1 MLEIDELAVS
11 YGAIQA
17 VRGISFRV
25 AAGETV
31 ALIGPNGAG
40 KSTTLL
46 AIAGVLKPASGSVR
60 FQGERIDHLPPERV
74 VRRGLALVPEGRRIL
89 TRMTVEENLRLA
101 ASPAKSRPYQARED
115 RVIDLFPVL
124 GRFRNKLAG
133 LLSGG
138 EQQQL
143 AIGRALMSD
152 PQLLLLDEPS
162 LGLAPTLRDLV
173 FERVDALK
181 ASGMTVLLVE
191 QDAKRALSVADRGC
205 VLQQGAI
212 VFESDAEELFQAT
225 ERIEHAYL
233 GEGGGEAVLP

>member
-1 MLEIDELAVS
+1 VLEIENLAVS

-25 AAGETV
+25 AGGELV

-46 AIAGVLKPASGSVR
+46 TIAGVLRPTAGVVR
-60 FQGERIDHLPPERV
+60 FEGERIDHLPPERIL
-74 VRRGLALVPEGRRIL
+74 RRGLALVPEGRRIL

-101 ASPAKSRPYQARED
+101 GSVRKSTSYEEREARVVE
-115 RVIDLFPVL
+115 LFPIL
-124 GRFRNKLAG
+124 GEYKRKLAG

-143 AIGRALMSD
+143 AIGRALMSE
-152 PQLLLLDEPS
+152 PKMLLLDEPS

-173 FERVDALK
+173 FERVNSLK

-191 QDAKRALSVADRGC
+191 QDAKRALSASDRGC
-205 VLQQGAI
+205 VLQQGEI
-212 VFESDAEELFQAT
+212 VIESDAEELLQAT
-225 ERIEHAYL
+225 EQIESAYL
-233 GEGGGEAVLP
+233 GERSGGG

>member
-1 MLEIDELAVS
+1 MLEVDELAVG

-17 VRGISFRV
+17 VRGISFNV
-25 AAGETV
+25 SAGETI

-40 KSTTLL
+40 KSSTLL
-46 AIAGVLKPASGSVR
+46 AIAGVLRPTAGTIR
-60 FQGERIDHLPPERV
+60 FKGERIDHLPPERV
-74 VRRGLALVPEGRRIL
+74 LRRGLALVPEGRRIL

-101 ASPAKSRPYQARED
+101 GSPTKSTRYGVREA

-124 GRFRNKLAG
+124 GKYKKKLAG

-143 AIGRALMSD
+143 AIGRALMSE
-152 PQLLLLDEPS
+152 PQMLLLDEPS

-173 FERVDALK
+173 FERVESLK

-191 QDAKRALSVADRGC
+191 QDAKRALSVSDRGC
-205 VLQQGAI
+205 VLQQGEI
-212 VFESDAEELFQAT
+212 VIESEADELLLAT
-225 ERIEHAYL
+225 EQIERAYL
-233 GEGGGEAVLP
+233 GEGAR

>member
-1 MLEIDELAVS
+1 MLEVDELAVS

-25 AAGETV
+25 TAGETI

-46 AIAGVLKPASGSVR
+46 AIAGVLRPRAGTIR
-60 FQGERIDHLPPERV
+60 FHGERIDHLPPERV
-74 VRRGLALVPEGRRIL
+74 LRRGLALVPEGRRIL

-101 ASPAKSRPYQARED
+101 GSQTKTKSYSDREE
-115 RVIDLFPVL
+115 RVLDLFPVL
-124 GRFRNKLAG
+124 SRFKRKLAG

-143 AIGRALMSD
+143 AIGRAMMSD

-173 FERVDALK
+173 FERIDVLK
-181 ASGMTVLLVE
+181 GSGMTVLLVE

-212 VFESDAEELFQAT
+212 VIESEANELLAAT
-225 ERIEHAYL
+225 EEIERAYL
-233 GEGGGEAVLP
+233 GGHKEGG

>member
-1 MLEIDELAVS
+1 MLEVDGLAVN

-17 VRGISFRV
+17 VRGISFHV
-25 AAGETV
+25 SAGETV

-46 AIAGVLKPASGSVR
+46 AIAGVLKPAGGSVR
-60 FQGERIDHLPPERV
+60 FQGERIDNLTPERV

-89 TRMTVEENLRLA
+89 TRLTVAENLRLA
-101 ASPAKSRPYQARED
+101 GSQSKRRSYAEREE
-115 RVIDLFPVL
+115 RVLGLFPVL
-124 GRFRNKLAG
+124 GRFRSKMAG

-173 FERVDALK
+173 FEQIDALK
-181 ASGMTVLLVE
+181 ATGMTVLLVE
-191 QDAKRALSVADRGC
+191 QDAKRALSVAERGC
-205 VLQQGAI
+205 VLQRGAI
-212 VFESDAEELFQAT
+212 SFQSDANELLEAT
-225 ERIEHAYL
+225 EQIERAYL
-233 GEGGGEAVLP
+233 GSDSETI